1 MKIVSISKGLG
12 FKVSRGFFTWSFPT
26 TLTVDVEIS
35 NEGDLEK
42 ARKKLNK
49 MLNEILEKD
58 IEEMKVRDPKFS
70 TALDV
75 VDLDFENLEKSTA
88 RQKDLKMRLRRHN
101 DESAR

>member
-12 FKVSRGFFTWSFPT
+12 FKVSRGFVTWSFPT

-49 MLNEILEKD
+49 MLNEILGKD
-58 IEEMKVRDPKFS
+58 IEEMKVRD
-70 TALDV
+70 LDI
-75 VDLDFENLEKSTA
+75 ENLEKSTA